1 MVSSLFKGSGF
12 RVQGSGFPASP
23 SRLRRTSRVQGSA
36 QPPAKKTAGQ
46 IEKETLACA
55 IVGSAT
61 VPTSFGGH
69 GGPPY
74 GPKHLKFH
82 TSAAAGLKSGQ
93 SNRERNFGLCHRR
106 VGHRAD
112 QFRRARWPALRSQL
126 CVVSYKVSVLTNT
139 SITIWCFS

>member
-1 MVSSLFKGSGF
+1 MLENEGF
-12 RVQGSGFPASP
+12 RCQC
-23 SRLRRTSRVQGSA
+23 SA
-36 QPPAKKTAGQ
+36 PPLAKKTASQ

-82 TSAAAGLKSGQ
+82 TSAASGQ
-93 SNRERNFGLCHRR
+93 KNGQS
-106 VGHRAD
+106 D
-112 QFRRARWPALRSQL
+112 QIKN
-126 CVVSYKVSVLTNT
+126 Y
-139 SITIWCFS
+139 II